1 MLLLICKILEL
12 IIRRFILLMC
22 IILELC
28 RVDISIFC
36 LIFSVAVAFIMLSC
50 TFSKSA
56 NLPDFVVETWVLG
69 MYKS

>member
-1 MLLLICKILEL
+1 
-12 IIRRFILLMC
+12 MC